1 MRRMHAA
8 PLTTN
13 RRYMRRV
20 FERLVRTHY
29 PRGTRLIGLHI
40 REVGTFQFKHSFRY
54 DLCLRSPNGKK
65 TMILVRGNVP
75 STDRPFET
83 FVAYRTQHSL
93 ARRGF
98 VFGSL
103 RVPASFGVVPKLQI
117 NLYEEYP
124 GITLEQ
130 LIARHDPRA
139 VTVAAKA
146 GAWLAKLHSA
156 QLTVSPGKT
165 FEQMNR
171 DAGFFRD
178 NIVRSAPTH
187 VEPMIRAVYAAI
199 DAQQQIV
206 ARYRRFFCTTHGDLN
221 LGNIVAGRD
230 GSIAFIDFGNSITYD
245 PTSDIGNFLAQLD
258 LLAWRQRCTPQQH
271 AVLARVF
278 IRSYL
283 ANVSGV
289 GPRVAQRI
297 AAHHA
302 WWTLQ
307 VLAYTLSI
315 MQPLGRRIA
324 PLAIKNAMALLSGAG
339 YAALPS
345 LESSDSAGFK
355 KALLEP
361 GSMHAYFQNHLPTMY
376 PGYQKIEHLIVTH
389 QPALST
395 TSFLTH
401 FKLDIMRPNGRI
413 DHKNVRGNFVDPAT
427 YRLMEVVYRH
437 PHASFMSMRPLLF
450 DVKHRY
456 EFYEEVP
463 GASLRNTPFRSP
475 KFARLI
481 PHIARALAGFH
492 AVPTTGLRSL
502 SWSTER
508 TAIRRNLG
516 RIARALPS
524 YRLAATAAVS
534 LLVRAER
541 RIWLSNRSIVHNDFQ
556 ASNVIIGGSRI
567 GLIDFTLSAVGN
579 GAIDVGNF
587 LAHLSVMLHGVLP
600 PNRIERIRRSF
611 LTAYLAR
618 APRTRRASLRGAITV
633 FELRS
638 CIDILAITLINLGP
652 RDRNRMKYCAL
663 LQQRIKALTNGIEP
677 A

>member
-1 MRRMHAA
+1 MRKMRAA

-20 FERLVRTHY
+20 FERLVRAHY
-29 PRGTRLIGLHI
+29 PRDTRLVGVRIH
-40 REVGTFQFKHSFRY
+40 EVGSFRFKHSFRY
-54 DLCLRSPNGKK
+54 DLNLRSPDGKK
-65 TMILVRGNVP
+65 TMVLVRGNVP

-83 FVAYRTQHSL
+83 LVAYRTQRSL

-98 VFGSL
+98 AFGHL
-103 RVPASFGVVPKLQI
+103 RVPASFGVVSALRL

-130 LIARHDPRA
+130 LIARRSPRA
-139 VTVAAKA
+139 AAVAAQA
-146 GAWLAKLHSA
+146 GAWLAQLHSA
-156 QLTVSPGKT
+156 QLTVSPVKT
-165 FEQMNR
+165 AGQMSE

-178 NIVRSAPTH
+178 NVICSAPTH
-187 VEPMIRAVYAAI
+187 VEPMIRAIYAATR
-199 DAQQQIV
+199 AQQKIV

-230 GSIAFIDFGNSITYD
+230 GSVAFIDFGNSITYD
-245 PTSDIGNFLAQLD
+245 PVSDVGNFLAQLD
-258 LLAWRQRCTPQQH
+258 LLAWRRRCTPQQH
-271 AVLARVF
+271 AVLARAF

-283 ANVSGV
+283 SNIAGV
-289 GPRVAQRI
+289 GPRITRRI

-307 VLAYTLSI
+307 VLAYTLSV
-315 MQPLGRRIA
+315 MRPLGRRIA
-324 PLAIKNAMALLSGAG
+324 APAIKNAMTLLSEAG
-339 YAALPS
+339 HAVLPS
-345 LESSDSAGFK
+345 LESSHPAKFR
-355 KALLEP
+355 KALLDP
-361 GSMHAYFQNHLPTMY
+361 GSTHAFFQNHLQTMY
-376 PGYQKIEHLIVTH
+376 PGYQKIERVTVAH

-401 FKLDIMRPNGRI
+401 FRLDIMRPNGRI
-413 DHKNVRGNFVDPAT
+413 DHKSVRGNFVDPAT
-427 YRLMEVVYRH
+427 YRIMEVVYRYAR
-437 PHASFMSMRPLLF
+437 ASFMSMRPLLF
-450 DVKHRY
+450 DTKHRY

-475 KFARLI
+475 KFAHLV
-481 PHIARALAGFH
+481 PHIARALAAFH
-492 AVPTTGLRSL
+492 AVPTAGLRPL

-508 TAIRRNLG
+508 MAIRRNLG
-516 RIARALPS
+516 RITRALPS
-524 YRLAATAAVS
+524 YRTVITAAVS
-534 LLVRAER
+534 SLMRAER
-541 RIWLSNRSIVHNDFQ
+541 RIWQSNRSIVHNDFQ
-556 ASNVIIGGSRI
+556 ASNVIIDGGRI

-579 GAIDVGNF
+579 AAIDVGNF
-587 LAHLSVMLHGVLP
+587 LAHLSVMLHGILP
-600 PNRIERIRRSF
+600 PNRIGRIRRSF

-618 APRTRRASLRGAITV
+618 APRTRRTALRDAIAV

-652 RDRNRMKYCAL
+652 KDVNRMRYCSL
-663 LQQRIKALTNGIEP
+663 LQQRIKALTDGIKP